1 MSTVS
6 GSSAVR
12 GLRGA
17 MSWELFAA
25 LGEAPIPLTGLPE
38 FSAGWGWLG
47 FAPMRPPVR
56 GAALLVAGVVAGA
69 SALALLSRSV
79 ERRLVRVSAEMLMR
93 AFGTIEALLVDGIAA
108 TTLGVRGV
116 SSDWP
121 GFLANLRSA
130 TTLLRTSF
138 GVKREVAGGWSDPF
152 GSRPLGGGFD
162 SLTGNVHGYTMSQ
175 TRRQLRQRNGAT
187 ADTPASSLEYAMG
200 HTSHCRGLGSKYG
213 EVVNGLMRYPAEH
226 KRSIRAAKSE
236 GV

>member
-25 LGEAPIPLTGLPE
+25 LGEAPIPLTGL
-38 FSAGWGWLG
+38 G
-47 FAPMRPPVR
+47 FAPMRTPVR

-162 SLTGNVHGYTMSQ
+162 SLTGNVHGYTMS
-175 TRRQLRQRNGAT
+175 
-187 ADTPASSLEYAMG
+187 
-200 HTSHCRGLGSKYG
+200 
-213 EVVNGLMRYPAEH
+213 
-226 KRSIRAAKSE
+226 
-236 GV
+236 